1 MSKIDLKNWI
11 AEIDDELTRE
21 KNAAMS
27 PAEKKL
33 NDMARRLLQLERD
46 LSVPGATSSADTR
59 RERVLRFIE
68 GEEF

>member
-11 AEIDDELTRE
+11 VEIDDELTRE
-21 KNAAMS
+21 KEAAMS

-33 NDMARRLLQLERD
+33 NDVARQLLQLERD
-46 LSVPGATSSADTR
+46 LSVPGATSSDATR

-68 GEEF
+68 NEEF